1 MFGNTAL
8 DVAIS
13 LIFIYLLYSLLASII
28 QEIIARI
35 FNLRAR
41 FLTKA
46 LRRILDND
54 PRGNPMGWLGQ
65 FTFFTWFYE
74 LGWSVIY
81 FFAPFKNSP
90 FLKKFYTEPGI
101 HSLGESK
108 SSSRPSYISPQLFSQ
123 TLMHLLRGPGYDSS
137 TQQEAALVKQNLES
151 GLPHLGQP
159 TRSHLLNLLEDA
171 QRDAERFR
179 NKVEQWFDEVMA
191 RTSGWYRKQI
201 QLLLII
207 IGFIIAWQFNVDSIA
222 ITRILTKDKKA
233 REQLVTLATQR
244 YELYGQWKDSL
255 KRTLVI
261 KQDTIRIGDS
271 IFVKPDT
278 VYQVSLE
285 DAMLDS
291 LYRSLSADAADIQN
305 ILGINRGNCKDTATT
320 DTAYTQIHQR
330 LDSIAGKLLSAP
342 ELQKYK
348 QAMQTV
354 AKRKAGCYTH
364 PYQQNGWLVF
374 LGWVIT
380 ALAVSLGAPFWFD
393 LLNRVVKIRT
403 GGPQVTT
410 TTVQQ
415 TK

>member
-1 MFGNTAL
+1 
-8 DVAIS
+8 
-13 LIFIYLLYSLLASII
+13 
-28 QEIIARI
+28 
-35 FNLRAR
+35 
-41 FLTKA
+41 
-46 LRRILDND
+46 
-54 PRGNPMGWLGQ
+54 
-65 FTFFTWFYE
+65 
-74 LGWSVIY
+74 
-81 FFAPFKNSP
+81 
-90 FLKKFYTEPGI
+90 
-101 HSLGESK
+101 
-108 SSSRPSYISPQLFSQ
+108 
-123 TLMHLLRGPGYDSS
+123 MHLLRGPGYDSS
-137 TQQEAALVKQNLES
+137 TQQEAALVKQNLEN

-159 TRSHLLNLLEDA
+159 TRKHLLNLLEDA

-201 QLLLII
+201 QLLLIV

-222 ITRILTKDKKA
+222 IARILTKDKKA
-233 REQLVTLATQR
+233 REQLVALATQR

-278 VYQVSLE
+278 VYQVAVE

-291 LYRSLSADAADIQN
+291 LYRSLTTDAADIQN
-305 ILGINRGNCKDTATT
+305 ILGISRGNCKDTT

-330 LDSIAGKLLSAP
+330 LDSVAGRLLSAP
-342 ELQKYK
+342 ELKKYQ